1 MSAKQVAKAIAGL
14 REATAQ
20 AAWTQWSA
28 IFTVAASRRTAQSIV
43 DPEALLLVSLA
54 LRDHEPRLW
63 SAAVMWAQ
71 FGARL
76 LSVQRAKN
84 LARLF
89 PAEVAQRL
97 GEFAAL
103 AMRDGGDQR
112 WRSLVGSARTNGPRG
127 GKGRV
132 KEGTPVLVGGPALML
147 RLRGLAVGIKPDVL
161 AYLIGT
167 AGGANPVVLIA
178 RATAYQGRAVRRALE
193 ELQAAGFIESRP
205 SWTPVAYRVDNAK
218 WAGLLEFDPHH
229 PPAWRGWGTLFAFVV
244 ALDTWSRSLPDAP
257 IVLASEARDLVEA
270 HSRAFD
276 GIPRL
281 PTLGKYRGEAYLGPF
296 VRTLRECAAFLP
308 DIV

>member
-20 AAWTQWSA
+20 AAWAQWSA
-28 IFTVAASRRTAQSIV
+28 IFTVAASRRPAQSIV

-89 PAEVAQRL
+89 PGAVRERL
-97 GEFAAL
+97 GEFAQL
-103 AMRDGGDQR
+103 AMRDGDQR
-112 WRSLVGSARTNGPRG
+112 WRSVVGTTRAHKP
-127 GKGRV
+127 KGRER
-132 KEGTPVLVGGPALML
+132 EGSPRVEGGAALML
-147 RLRGLAVGIKPDVL
+147 RLRLGLGVGIKPDVL
-161 AYLIGT
+161 AYLVGI
-167 AGGANPVVLIA
+167 AGGPNPVILIA
-178 RATAYQGRAVRRALE
+178 RATSYHGRAVRRALE
-193 ELQAAGFIESRP
+193 ELLAAGFIESRP
-205 SWTPVAYRVDNAK
+205 YTPVAYRVDNAK
-218 WAGLLEFDPHH
+218 WAGLLEVDPHH

-257 IVLASEARDLVEA
+257 VVLASEARDLVEA
-270 HSRAFD
+270 HPRAFD
-276 GIPRL
+276 GIPQL
-281 PTLGKYRGEAYLGPF
+281 PTLGKYRGEAFIGPF
-296 VRTLRECAAFLP
+296 VQAIDTCAEF
-308 DIV
+308 VESVV

>member
-28 IFTVAASRRTAQSIV
+28 IFTVAASGRPAQSIV

-89 PAEVAQRL
+89 PAEVAKRL

-112 WRSLVGSARTNGPRG
+112 WRSLVGSARTNGSRG
-127 GKGRV
+127 GRARV
-132 KEGTPVLVGGPALML
+132 KEGTPVLAGGPALML

-161 AYLIGT
+161 AYLIGI

-193 ELQAAGFIESRP
+193 ELQAAGFIEARA

-218 WAGLLEFDPHH
+218 WEGLLEFEAKH
-229 PPAWRGWGTLFAFVV
+229 PPAWREWAGLFAFVA
-244 ALDTWSRSLPDAP
+244 ALDEWSRALPQSEL
-257 IVLASEARDLVEA
+257 VLASEARDLIA
-270 HSRAFD
+270 KYGLGLDRAIRVPMLD
-276 GIPRL
+276 
-281 PTLGKYRGEAYLGPF
+281 KYRGSGYVGPF
-296 VRTLRECAAFLP
+296 VKAIEACREFTEA
-308 DIV
+308 VV